1 MVFVVLKG
9 VGFILSNIRSLIR
22 PIFYPDFGSL
32 FCYQHFDLN
41 LHGTIRRIWMIP
53 ALVID

>member
-9 VGFILSNIRSLIR
+9 VGFILSNVCSLIR
-22 PIFYPDFGSL
+22 PIFYPDFVSF
-32 FCYQHFDLN
+32 FCYQHFDFN
-41 LHGTIRRIWMIP
+41 LIGITRRVWMIP